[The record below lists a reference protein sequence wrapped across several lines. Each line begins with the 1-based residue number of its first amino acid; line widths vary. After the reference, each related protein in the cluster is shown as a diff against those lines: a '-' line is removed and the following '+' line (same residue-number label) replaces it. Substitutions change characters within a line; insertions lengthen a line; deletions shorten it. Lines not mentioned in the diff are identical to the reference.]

1 MDRIAKIAVLAA
13 FATLVACATAT
24 IGQPFP
30 AGNVALLRTGMSTT
44 ADARSLLGE
53 PGQVQTNEAGE
64 QLYIW
69 QYISSHATSGFA
81 STNVQTTQQQAALVF
96 GADGRLLRAQQLIN
110 VPSPSTAS
118 IPKWEAVPTRPTE
131 QRSDVVVKSKEQQ
144 LQELQNTQGLSYEE
158 YQRRY
163 RLIMGSERRQE

>member
-1 MDRIAKIAVLAA
+1 MTGMLRSG
-13 FATLVACATAT
+13 LVALLMGLVVHLQGCATAT
-24 IGQPFP
+24 IGKPFP
-30 AGNVALLRTGMSTT
+30 AGNVALLRTGISTT

-110 VPSPSTAS
+110 APAPSTAS
-118 IPKWEAVPTRPTE
+118 IPKWEAVPTRAASPASPALS
-131 QRSDVVVKSKEQQ
+131 REQQ
-144 LQELQNTQGLSYEE
+144 IQALQQQNLPYQE
-158 YQRRY
+158 YMQR
-163 RLIMGSERRQE
+163 LKEIQAQ